1 MSCSSDIGLEL
12 FTVPFRSPQA
22 SMAFPASNQGTARPS
37 QPPQAPAT
45 APRQGTS
52 AFPVQ
57 QAETPAP
64 VGQAQGPDVPEE
76 PVPKE
81 KIPEEPQA
89 KAVDPTTG
97 PKQKPQAQPEPPK
110 KELSLDMT
118 DHTIPAGKPMD
129 ASDEAKRKAHEEA
142 EAKRKAEW
150 ETEQLAK
157 KQAEEAA
164 IHRLQSMSDAD
175 AVAASA
181 DCIRLAIECIT
192 RRNMKE
198 CVAEH
203 IQSVCQKEP
212 AFARRTMHPKKSMIH
227 CFRYINRMARD
238 YIKREMED
246 DDIRPED
253 GIYGG
258 DVPDGLCYQWA
269 VDYFN
274 DPDAPEDR
282 EKEEKFI
289 PRPYVST
296 TPKKK
301 KTARSKKTTK
311 KEQEKEQ
318 GPKNNYQQMS
328 LKGVS

>member
-1 MSCSSDIGLEL
+1 
-12 FTVPFRSPQA
+12 
-22 SMAFPASNQGTARPS
+22 
-37 QPPQAPAT
+37 
-45 APRQGTS
+45 
-52 AFPVQ
+52 
-57 QAETPAP
+57 
-64 VGQAQGPDVPEE
+64 
-76 PVPKE
+76 
-81 KIPEEPQA
+81 
-89 KAVDPTTG
+89 
-97 PKQKPQAQPEPPK
+97 
-110 KELSLDMT
+110 
-118 DHTIPAGKPMD
+118 
-129 ASDEAKRKAHEEA
+129 
-142 EAKRKAEW
+142 
-150 ETEQLAK
+150 
-157 KQAEEAA
+157 
-164 IHRLQSMSDAD
+164 
-175 AVAASA
+175 
-181 DCIRLAIECIT
+181 
-192 RRNMKE
+192 
-198 CVAEH
+198 
-203 IQSVCQKEP
+203 
-212 AFARRTMHPKKSMIH
+212 
-227 CFRYINRMARD
+227 MARD

-289 PRPYVST
+289 PRPYANT